1 MDENEILAEI
11 KNAGKLSDRFPDYP
25 CDRCNKKNCTMFR
38 ECAAWRVWS
47 GNRWREIDKFF
58 GIVRKTY
65 GK

>member
-1 MDENEILAEI
+1 MDENDILEQIRAVDKI
-11 KNAGKLSDRFPDYP
+11 SDRFPDYP
-25 CDRCNKKNCTMFR
+25 CDRCGKTNCTKFR
-38 ECAAWRVWS
+38 DCAAWRVWS